1 MPTPAPSTPTVQTA
15 MQVLD
20 RHFLEMRCTLL
31 DLAAALDRVERS
43 DGWRDAKH
51 DPRYAQLQHGISMLL
66 AHGEDRAEKIQLLF
80 SDSYEE
86 GWNRR

>member
-1 MPTPAPSTPTVQTA
+1 MPTSPSVQTA

-31 DLAAALDRVERS
+31 DLAAALDRIERS
-43 DGWRDAKH
+43 DGYRDARH
-51 DPRYAQLQHGISMLL
+51 DPRYAQIQQGISMLL
-66 AHGEDRAEKIQLLF
+66 GHGDERAEKIQMLF